1 MRIFFSKVEVLLRME
16 GFPHFWGKKPKLSH
30 KEGEYKKAARK
41 LAKVILAAV
50 FPQKSGNKKINLK
63 KKEYTQ

>member
-1 MRIFFSKVEVLLRME
+1 MSFLA
-16 GFPHFWGKKPKLSH
+16 GKNSKLSH

-50 FPQKSGNKKINLK
+50 FPQKSGNEKIKFEKKSTLSS
-63 KKEYTQ
+63 